1 MTLLVEALRC
11 KSCIVTVMG
20 DHAGE
25 GAKAI
30 FDRKQ
35 DDIKRI
41 GMTFWLMRSPKA
53 RPRQVQQIC
62 NSLPAYTI
70 FVEPATKGG
79 ARATTIDDRARE
91 FSDDGTSW
99 HQLPQGLSP
108 VTGKLDRGATALVFD
123 LLSTGVSGVID
134 LWDYADAGDSSKP
147 LKFILGCAT
156 VCAIRK
162 NVESQPGGMKS
173 RYRRV
178 VAVARLAEP
187 YCAWLR

>member
-1 MTLLVEALRC
+1 MTLLEEALLC
-11 KSCIVTVMG
+11 KSCIVSVMG

-25 GAKAI
+25 GAEAI

-62 NSLPAYTI
+62 DSLPAYTV

-79 ARATTIDDRARE
+79 ARATTADDRARE
-91 FSDDGTSW
+91 FSNDGTSW
-99 HQLPQGLSP
+99 HQLPQSLSP
-108 VTGKLDRGATALVFD
+108 VTGKLDRSATALVFD
-123 LLSTGVSGVID
+123 LLSTDVSGVID
-134 LWDYADAGDSSKP
+134 LWDYSDAGDSSKP

-162 NVESQPGGMKS
+162 NTKSQPGRMKS

>member
-11 KSCIVTVMG
+11 KSCIVSVMG

-25 GAKAI
+25 DAEAI

-35 DDIKRI
+35 DDIERI

-53 RPRQVQQIC
+53 RPRQVQHVC
-62 NSLPAYTI
+62 GSLPAYTI

-79 ARATTIDDRARE
+79 ARATTTDDRARE

-99 HQLPQGLSP
+99 HRLPQGLSP

-123 LLSTGVSGVID
+123 LLSTDVSGVID

>member
-1 MTLLVEALRC
+1 MALLKGALLS
-11 KSCIVTVMG
+11 KSCIVSVMG

-25 GAKAI
+25 GTDAI

-35 DDIKRI
+35 NDIKRR
-41 GMTFWLMRSPKA
+41 GMTFWLMRSLKA
-53 RPRQVQQIC
+53 RPRQVQQVC
-62 NSLPAYTI
+62 GSLPAYAI

-79 ARATTIDDRARE
+79 ARATTADDRARE

-99 HQLPQGLSP
+99 HRLPQGLSP
-108 VTGKLDRGATALVFD
+108 VTGKLDKGATALVFD
-123 LLSTGVSGVID
+123 LLSTDVSGVID

-162 NVESQPGGMKS
+162 NVGSQPGRMKS

>member
-1 MTLLVEALRC
+1 MALLEEALLC
-11 KSCIVTVMG
+11 KSCIVSVMG

-25 GAKAI
+25 GAEAI

-35 DDIKRI
+35 DDIERI

-91 FSDDGTSW
+91 FSNDGMSW
-99 HQLPQGLSP
+99 RQFPQGLSP
-108 VTGKLDRGATALVFD
+108 VTGKLDSSATALVFD
-123 LLSTGVSGVID
+123 MLSTDVSGAID
-134 LWDYADAGDSSKP
+134 LWDYADAADSDKP

-162 NVESQPGGMKS
+162 NMESQPGRMKS
-173 RYRRV
+173 RYRKV

>member
-11 KSCIVTVMG
+11 KSCIVSVMG

-25 GAKAI
+25 AAEAI

-35 DDIKRI
+35 DDIERI

-53 RPRQVQQIC
+53 RPRQVQHVC
-62 NSLPAYTI
+62 GSLPAYTI

-79 ARATTIDDRARE
+79 ARATTTDDRARE

-99 HQLPQGLSP
+99 HRLPQGLSP

-123 LLSTGVSGVID
+123 LLSTDVSGVID

>member
-1 MTLLVEALRC
+1 MTLLEEALLC
-11 KSCIVTVMG
+11 KSCIVSVMG
-20 DHAGE
+20 DHARE
-25 GAKAI
+25 GAEAI
-30 FDRKQ
+30 FARKQ

-53 RPRQVQQIC
+53 RPRQVQQMC

-70 FVEPATKGG
+70 FVEPSTKGG
-79 ARATTIDDRARE
+79 ARATAIDDRARE
-91 FSDDGTSW
+91 FSEDGTSW
-99 HQLPQGLSP
+99 RQLPQGLSP
-108 VTGKLDRGATALVFD
+108 VTGKLDRGAMALIFD
-123 LLSTGVSGVID
+123 MLSTEVSGVID
-134 LWDYADAGDSSKP
+134 LWEYADAADSDKP
-147 LKFILGCAT
+147 LGFILGCAT

-162 NVESQPGGMKS
+162 NMESQPGRMKS

>member
-11 KSCIVTVMG
+11 KSCIVSVMG

-25 GAKAI
+25 DAEAI

-35 DDIKRI
+35 DDIERI

-53 RPRQVQQIC
+53 RPRQVQHVC
-62 NSLPAYTI
+62 GSLPAYTI

-79 ARATTIDDRARE
+79 ARATTTDDRARE

-99 HQLPQGLSP
+99 HRLPQGLSP

-123 LLSTGVSGVID
+123 LLSTDVCGVID

-156 VCAIRK
+156 VCAMRK